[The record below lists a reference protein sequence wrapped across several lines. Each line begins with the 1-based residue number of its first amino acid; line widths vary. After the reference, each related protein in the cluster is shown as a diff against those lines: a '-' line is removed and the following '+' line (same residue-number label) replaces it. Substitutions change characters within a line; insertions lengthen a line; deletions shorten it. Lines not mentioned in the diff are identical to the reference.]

1 MLHESQLACPYC
13 LQLHLQLPF
22 AAVVANDMQTLHY
35 ECYYKISLA
44 EAAIVCV
51 CVYAFKR
58 LYLPQNGCQTTTCQQ
73 TMNDNNNDTTATA
86 AAAAAKVAAAAAA
99 EKANVLMAT
108 TKYTLV
114 GVTST
119 RPCVCAL
126 CSYLKFK

>member
-1 MLHESQLACPYC
+1 
-13 LQLHLQLPF
+13 
-22 AAVVANDMQTLHY
+22 
-35 ECYYKISLA
+35 
-44 EAAIVCV
+44 
-51 CVYAFKR
+51 
-58 LYLPQNGCQTTTCQQ
+58 
-73 TMNDNNNDTTATA
+73 MNDNNNDTTAT
-86 AAAAAKVAAAAAA
+86 AAAAKVAAAAAA